1 MEMRLDVK
9 RLAKSRGRYFL
20 PFQGED

>member
-20 PFQGED
+20 PFKGED